1 MDREQVVVLA
11 GIALCVAAAAYVSVS
26 TRQIAS
32 RSHRAAMLSP
42 SSLGD
47 ACKELAQRF
56 LTLSGLRTRS
66 QTMRRKSDTL
76 RQFPEMLDVL
86 TLGLSAGLSFD
97 ASLELYCRR
106 SETELARLFS
116 AAQQS
121 WRMGMLS
128 RDEALRRL
136 AGEVDM
142 QALRRFSQA
151 VSQALYFGSP
161 LTVVLERQAQAMRD
175 EQRSEIEERIEK
187 VPVRMLIPL
196 GTLIVPAM
204 LLAILGPLLSS
215 SLALE

>member
-32 RSHRAAMLSP
+32 RSHRAAMLFP

-86 TLGLSAGLSFD
+86 
-97 ASLELYCRR
+97 
-106 SETELARLFS
+106 
-116 AAQQS
+116 
-121 WRMGMLS
+121 
-128 RDEALRRL
+128 
-136 AGEVDM
+136 
-142 QALRRFSQA
+142 
-151 VSQALYFGSP
+151 
-161 LTVVLERQAQAMRD
+161 
-175 EQRSEIEERIEK
+175 
-187 VPVRMLIPL
+187 
-196 GTLIVPAM
+196 
-204 LLAILGPLLSS
+204 
-215 SLALE
+215 

>member
-1 MDREQVVVLA
+1 
-11 GIALCVAAAAYVSVS
+11 
-26 TRQIAS
+26 
-32 RSHRAAMLSP
+32 
-42 SSLGD
+42 
-47 ACKELAQRF
+47 
-56 LTLSGLRTRS
+56 
-66 QTMRRKSDTL
+66 
-76 RQFPEMLDVL
+76 
-86 TLGLSAGLSFD
+86 
-97 ASLELYCRR
+97 
-106 SETELARLFS
+106 
-116 AAQQS
+116 
-121 WRMGMLS
+121 MGMLS

-161 LTVVLERQAQAMRD
+161 LAVVLERQAQAMRD